1 MLEMVQRYIIKMV
14 EKLFHGR
21 LKGLDV
27 VTTFKKHSEALLWMF
42 YFEEFMAVKGSG
54 ICKHK

>member
-27 VTTFKKHSEALLWMF
+27 VTTFKKHSEALL
-42 YFEEFMAVKGSG
+42 
-54 ICKHK
+54 